1 MNAIPFLFVIT
12 IMRLYTVAVASTYR
26 TFIWRKSNVVS
37 IVDKLTLLGVNCPV
51 VLYSDFQ
58 IHDDWGGGGGG
69 ERITYVVARS
79 QKAMLFP
86 CIVTL
91 MFPNLWMEECF
102 CQINCN
108 SKRL

>member
-1 MNAIPFLFVIT
+1 MSVNAIPFLFVII

-58 IHDDWGGGGGG
+58 IHDDWGGGGADNLCSGQIPKSHAVSMYSYTDVSQSLDGG
-69 ERITYVVARS
+69 VF
-79 QKAMLFP
+79 L
-86 CIVTL
+86 
-91 MFPNLWMEECF
+91 PN
-102 CQINCN
+102 
-108 SKRL
+108 